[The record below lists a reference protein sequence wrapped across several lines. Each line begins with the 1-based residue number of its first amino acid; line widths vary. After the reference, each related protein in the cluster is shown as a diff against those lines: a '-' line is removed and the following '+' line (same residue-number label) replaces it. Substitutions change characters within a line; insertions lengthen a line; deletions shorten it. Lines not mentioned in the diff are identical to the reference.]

1 MLSCIETGLGLTVFG
16 PDGVAL
22 RIQRTNPAFMESR
35 RIVREASPEQQKWS
49 RLQALMANPLIALV
63 NWCAGFGMRLVDEGD
78 TLRLQDRELGRA
90 GWLPL
95 LNRCQLVAGSPQPVA
110 LFAEMLGAEAAITA
124 KVSNVCLHLRRD
136 AARGMRVGV
145 VQLQNLPAAARR
157 GDRVEGVGTG
167 DTPFLVSYDKVNVNT
182 DGTLR
187 MVEGTV
193 LGPVPVKGV
202 AMDVLEQPAILGFDR
217 TYRCEEGAADG
228 WLEDCSYD
236 SLKEAIGNAREI
248 QNFGSEARIINR
260 ITGEVVAWS

>member
-1 MLSCIETGLGLTVFG
+1 MLSCIETGLGLTVIG

-22 RIQRTNPAFMESR
+22 RIQRTSPAFMESR
-35 RIVREASPEQQKWS
+35 RIVREALPEQQKWS

-63 NWCAGFGMRLVDEGD
+63 NWCGGFGMRLVDEGD

-90 GWLPL
+90 AWLPL

-110 LFAEMLGAEAAITA
+110 LFAEKLGPDAITA

-136 AARGMRVGV
+136 AARDMKVGV
-145 VQLQNLPAAARR
+145 VQAQNLPAAARR
-157 GDRVEGVGTG
+157 GDRIEGVGKG
-167 DTPFLVSYDKVNVNT
+167 DTPYLVSYDKVRVHT
-182 DGTLR
+182 DGTLL

-193 LGPVPVKGV
+193 LGPAPVKEV
-202 AMDVLEQPAILGFDR
+202 AMDVLEQPAILGYDR

-228 WLEDCSYD
+228 WLEDRSYD
-236 SLKEAIGNAREI
+236 SLKEAIRNAREI

>member
-1 MLSCIETGLGLTVFG
+1 MLSCIETGLGLTVIG
-16 PDGVAL
+16 PDGGAL
-22 RIQRTNPAFMESR
+22 RIQRTSPAFMESR
-35 RIVREASPEQQKWS
+35 RIVREAVPEQQKWS

-63 NWCAGFGMRLVDEGD
+63 NWCAGFGMRLVDEGE
-78 TLRLQDRELGRA
+78 TLRLQDRELGRT

-95 LNRCQLVAGSPQPVA
+95 LNRCQLAAGSPLPVA
-110 LFAEMLGAEAAITA
+110 LFAEKLGAEALLA
-124 KVSNVCLHLRRD
+124 KVSNVCLHLRHD
-136 AARGMRVGV
+136 AARGMKVGV

-157 GDRVEGVGTG
+157 GDRVEGPGKG
-167 DTPFLVSYDKVNVNT
+167 DTPYLVSYDKVTVHT
-182 DGTLR
+182 DGTLC

-193 LGPVPVKGV
+193 LGPAPVKDV

-228 WLEDCSYD
+228 WLEDRSFD

-248 QNFGSEARIINR
+248 QNYGSEARIINR